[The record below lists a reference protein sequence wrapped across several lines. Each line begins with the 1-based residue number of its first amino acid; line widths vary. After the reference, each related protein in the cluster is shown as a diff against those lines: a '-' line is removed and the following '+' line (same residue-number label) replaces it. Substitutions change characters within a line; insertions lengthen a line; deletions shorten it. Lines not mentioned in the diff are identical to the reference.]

1 MIWVWNASRVL
12 ALAPLYALVQ
22 SKAMA
27 RASLEIK
34 PRLVVKGE
42 RAIGPGKADLLEAI
56 ARTGSISAAAKAMSM
71 SYSRAWTLVDT
82 MNRVFKQPLVAAAT
96 GGSRG
101 GGARV
106 TETGAD
112 VLARYRA
119 LQAAL
124 DKEARDHL
132 AGLQKL
138 LK

>member
-1 MIWVWNASRVL
+1 
-12 ALAPLYALVQ
+12 
-22 SKAMA
+22 MA

-34 PRLVVKGE
+34 PRLIVKEE

-56 ARTGSISAAAKAMSM
+56 SRTGSISAAAKEMGM

-82 MNRVFKQPLVAAAT
+82 MNRCFKQPLVEAAT

-101 GGARV
+101 GGAQV
-106 TETGAD
+106 TEAGEELLT
-112 VLARYRA
+112 RYRA
-119 LQAAL
+119 LQAGL
-124 DKEARDHL
+124 DKEAARHL

>member
-1 MIWVWNASRVL
+1 MAANVL
-12 ALAPLYALVQ
+12 ARVFKLRHTMR
-22 SKAMA
+22 MA

-34 PRLVVKGE
+34 PRLVVKDE
-42 RAIGPGKADLLEAI
+42 RAIGPGKADLLDAI
-56 ARTGSISAAAKAMSM
+56 ARTGSISKAAKEMGM

-82 MNRVFKQPLVAAAT
+82 MNRCFKSPVVDAAT
-96 GGSRG
+96 GGAHG

-106 TETGAD
+106 TETGVQA
-112 VLARYRA
+112 LAQYRE

-124 DKEARDHL
+124 DKEAARRL

>member
-1 MIWVWNASRVL
+1 VGLNLRE
-12 ALAPLYALVQ
+12 ALDDIQRLRHTQP
-22 SKAMA
+22 MA

-34 PRLVVKGE
+34 PRLIVKDE

-56 ARTGSISAAAKAMSM
+56 ARTGSISAAAKQMGM

-82 MNRVFKQPLVAAAT
+82 MNRYFKEPLVEAAT
-96 GGSRG
+96 GGAHG

-106 TETGAD
+106 TKSGED
-112 VLARYRA
+112 VLTCYRA
-119 LQAAL
+119 LQAEL
-124 DKEARDHL
+124 DKVAARRL

>member
-1 MIWVWNASRVL
+1 
-12 ALAPLYALVQ
+12 
-22 SKAMA
+22 MA

-56 ARTGSISAAAKAMSM
+56 ARTGSISAAAKAMGM

>member
-56 ARTGSISAAAKAMSM
+56 ARTGSISAAAKAMGM